1 MIMKIKQPEQKRTDV
16 IIPIDTIDDIYSDF
30 DLRSLVIRS
39 LSIDF
44 INEVKTQ
51 SKYSEEGSTIDIKIL
66 APKKIRKTELPAKIE
81 TLTKKRV
88 QEYFED
94 EYYSLRYERRK
105 GIIKSFSFIM
115 SGLFCFFLFK
125 IISQY
130 KSDNIII
137 NTFYELITFF
147 SWFATWY
154 GIESIEH
161 IKSRKELNLIKRI
174 YEANLKFKF
183 IKSFEEAEADQLS
196 GIIIR

>member
-94 EYYSLRYERRK
+94 EYYNLRHERRK
-105 GIIKSFSFIM
+105 GVIKSFSFIM

-196 GIIIR
+196 RIIIR

>member
-1 MIMKIKQPEQKRTDV
+1 MKIKQPEQKRTDV

-66 APKKIRKTELPAKIE
+66 VPKKIRKTELPAKIE

-88 QEYFED
+88 KEYFED
-94 EYYSLRYERRK
+94 EYYNLRHERRK
-105 GIIKSFSFIM
+105 GVIKSFSFIM

-125 IISQY
+125 IISQC

-196 GIIIR
+196 RIIIR

>member
-1 MIMKIKQPEQKRTDV
+1 MKIKQPEQKRTDV

-196 GIIIR
+196 RIIIR